1 MRRCAM
7 AKILIADDECCFD
20 CLMRT
25 VNAGFDASLADP
37 LSIQLQDFPIVRH
50 IRTS

>member
-1 MRRCAM
+1 M
-7 AKILIADDECCFD
+7 AKILIADAECCFD